1 MASAVHTKYYKCPL
15 WTSVSESCMP
25 SIGWR
30 RVKNSS
36 AWDRHNNNNNDTY
49 SDEWIHIYT
58 DGSAFKGTMNA
69 GYGSRIQYPD
79 HSTDEL
85 FNPCGIHCSNFE
97 AEAIAI
103 EASLHHLSNIFTL
116 DVERQN
122 NVVIFSDAKSVLQ
135 ALEHGKSDNLTTK
148 SLANTIDNFLSAHT
162 VELTLQWIPGH
173 VNIPGNECADRLAK
187 KGSTCPQINTPASM
201 NTARHI
207 IKNNKREE
215 WMNEWAGGS
224 KGRSIFNHMTRPNP
238 NDHLN
243 LLERKQQA
251 VIFRLRSQHA
261 PNMRTYTE
269 SSPKWI
275 SHRAPSANIQVKQC
289 STTSSTAPPWRTS
302 EPDFSQQIQ
311 TWKTPYTPTVISSSK
326 PICTTSWHWVEGHRP
341 NRQLDR

>member
-1 MASAVHTKYYKCPL
+1 
-15 WTSVSESCMP
+15 
-25 SIGWR
+25 
-30 RVKNSS
+30 
-36 AWDRHNNNNNDTY
+36 
-49 SDEWIHIYT
+49 
-58 DGSAFKGTMNA
+58 MNA

-261 PNMRTYTE
+261 PLNAHLHRIQPKVNQPSCPLCQHPSETVQHNLFHCPSLEDLRTRLLPANPNMENTLYSNCYQLKQTYMYYIMAL
-269 SSPKWI
+269 SR
-275 SHRAPSANIQVKQC
+275 RAQA
-289 STTSSTAPPWRTS
+289 
-302 EPDFSQQIQ
+302 QQA
-311 TWKTPYTPTVISSSK
+311 TGSVT
-326 PICTTSWHWVEGHRP
+326 
-341 NRQLDR
+341 